1 MYAKQIKVALKDYYV
16 LVNLEL
22 ISFQTKRENVDAWQK
37 RTRNSFERK
46 VKRDFYSQIKVKQE
60 VSLEYAINFYASGRT
75 LINTKNHRK
84 KLLEKRVAVL
94 KRVYGIIFQIKGSK
108 INCKASGLEL
118 TNQIETPGCS
128 NFDVID
134 MDMNQNQFSNKHD
147 LMLTIKKKN
156 RS

>member
-1 MYAKQIKVALKDYYV
+1 M
-16 LVNLEL
+16 
-22 ISFQTKRENVDAWQK
+22 
-37 RTRNSFERK
+37 
-46 VKRDFYSQIKVKQE
+46 KRDFYSQIKVKQE
-60 VSLEYAINFYASGRT
+60 VSLEYYAINFYASGRN

-84 KLLEKRVAVL
+84 ELLEKRVAVL

-156 RS
+156 RSW